1 MNARV
6 ACAGSGPSSG
16 SLAYEYWRVTWG
28 SAGGSAYIST
38 PASEAGLRGLQA
50 AGLSS
55 KLSKHT
61 TPVSMSRR
69 GCSEHGGL
77 RRDVDEQGRASIM
90 IRESQARREMSDE
103 SCVGASRIRRAYPTS
118 RCPWPWTARLV
129 LRVDVCP
136 EALSSPSTLVCVV
149 CQRAQSLSGHS
160 DPSRPSLGSVQ
171 TSVIKKG
178 WRI

>member
-1 MNARV
+1 MLLSGRIRSHAMNARV

-55 KLSKHT
+55 NIQLQSRCRAEAA
-61 TPVSMSRR
+61 PSMEGSQ
-69 GCSEHGGL
+69 E
-77 RRDVDEQGRASIM
+77 DERHCKDQRTSIM

-118 RCPWPWTARLV
+118 RCPWTTRLV
-129 LRVDVCP
+129 LRLGVDAVYR
-136 EALSSPSTLVCVV
+136 ALSCPSTTLVCVV
-149 CQRAQSLSGHS
+149 CQRARPLSGH
-160 DPSRPSLGSVQ
+160 
-171 TSVIKKG
+171 
-178 WRI
+178 